1 MKKLLI
7 LFLLLTSI
15 AFSQYG
21 NRFMQAEVYVLAPSA
36 DTTVTI
42 TDSWYNVTVYTTAS
56 DLSVKFGDA
65 NTTLSGEPLLP
76 MSSGISFTFG
86 EKTPLKQFYI
96 LNNSA
101 TDSSKVYFI
110 GDKSKAK

>member
-1 MKKLLI
+1 MKKLI
-7 LFLLLTSI
+7 LFLFLFVGLAS
-15 AFSQYG
+15 AQYG
-21 NRFMQAEVYVLAPSA
+21 QRYLQSYEYVIAPSA
-36 DTTVTI
+36 DSTI
-42 TDSWYNVTVYTTAS
+42 TFTDAWYNVTVYTTAS

-65 NTTLSGEPLLP
+65 NTTLSSEPLLP

-86 EKTPLKQFYI
+86 EKTPLKKFYV

-110 GDKSKAK
+110 GDKSKVK